1 MEEEGKKKEEDE
13 EAEKKKKKKKKKKI
27 SNWILT
33 SCQPYS
39 FPSGHRRRMEEGER
53 RRRGEK
59 EGR

>member
-13 EAEKKKKKKKKKKI
+13 EAEKKKKKKKI

-33 SCQPYS
+33 SGQPYS

-53 RRRGEK
+53 R
-59 EGR
+59 